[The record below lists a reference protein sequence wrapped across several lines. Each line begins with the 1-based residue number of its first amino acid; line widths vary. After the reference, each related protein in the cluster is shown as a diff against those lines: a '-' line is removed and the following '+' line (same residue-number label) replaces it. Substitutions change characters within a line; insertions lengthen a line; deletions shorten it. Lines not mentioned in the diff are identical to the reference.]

1 MLATIKA
8 PTTEQGDA
16 SREVGIDDTSF
27 RHTTEVGTIW
37 SVRIAAFLTV

>member
-1 MLATIKA
+1 MLAAIKA

-16 SREVGIDDTSF
+16 SREVG
-27 RHTTEVGTIW
+27 TIW